1 MPGKKEP
8 GRFTISLNLEDPI
21 QREVAQAINRQGP
34 RRKAQFIVNAI
45 AHYIHCPETP
55 TVSSAGA
62 AAPDHAAIE
71 SVILQVLADFFQLGV
86 DAAAYGSGHGQPQH
100 GLRLQNRYIDH
111 ADLNRQAGEVF
122 FQPDPFLFLGP
133 GGDPRQARRAQR
145 AGQSPEQGALAAAP
159 VPSEDQVAFTAAAER
174 TQHTAHG

>member
-21 QREVAQAINRQGP
+21 QREVAQTINRQGP

-55 TVSSAGA
+55 SVSSAGA

-71 SVILQVLADFFQLGV
+71 SVILQVLAEK
-86 DAAAYGSGHGQPQH
+86 
-100 GLRLQNRYIDH
+100 GLLPDRHSTVAPVRPMTIPAEQEREVR
-111 ADLNRQAGEVF
+111 RQAEELIGEKG
-122 FQPDPFLFLGP
+122 LS
-133 GGDPRQARRAQR
+133 AM
-145 AGQSPEQGALAAAP
+145 
-159 VPSEDQVAFTAAAER
+159 
-174 TQHTAHG
+174 QHTMAAFRRR

>member
-55 TVSSAGA
+55 AVSPAGA

-71 SVILQVLADFFQLGV
+71 SVILQVLAEK
-86 DAAAYGSGHGQPQH
+86 
-100 GLRLQNRYIDH
+100 GLLPDRQSPVAPARPMAIP
-111 ADLNRQAGEVF
+111 AEQEREVRRQAEELIGEKG
-122 FQPDPFLFLGP
+122 LS
-133 GGDPRQARRAQR
+133 AM
-145 AGQSPEQGALAAAP
+145 
-159 VPSEDQVAFTAAAER
+159 
-174 TQHTAHG
+174 QHTMAAFRRR

>member
-62 AAPDHAAIE
+62 AAPYHAAIE
-71 SVILQVLADFFQLGV
+71 SVILQVLAEKGLLPDRQSTV
-86 DAAAYGSGHGQPQH
+86 ASAQPMAIPAEQE
-100 GLRLQNRYIDH
+100 REVR
-111 ADLNRQAGEVF
+111 RQAEELIGEKG
-122 FQPDPFLFLGP
+122 LS
-133 GGDPRQARRAQR
+133 AM
-145 AGQSPEQGALAAAP
+145 
-159 VPSEDQVAFTAAAER
+159 
-174 TQHTAHG
+174 QHTMAAFRRR

>member
-1 MPGKKEP
+1 MAQKKDP

-55 TVSSAGA
+55 AVSPAGA

-71 SVILQVLADFFQLGV
+71 SVILQVLAEK
-86 DAAAYGSGHGQPQH
+86 
-100 GLRLQNRYIDH
+100 GLLPDRQSPVAPARPMAIP
-111 ADLNRQAGEVF
+111 AEQEREVRRQAEELIGEKG
-122 FQPDPFLFLGP
+122 LS
-133 GGDPRQARRAQR
+133 AM
-145 AGQSPEQGALAAAP
+145 
-159 VPSEDQVAFTAAAER
+159 
-174 TQHTAHG
+174 QHTMAAFRRR

>member
-34 RRKAQFIVNAI
+34 RRKAQFIVT
-45 AHYIHCPETP
+45 HYTHCPETP

-71 SVILQVLADFFQLGV
+71 SVILQVLAEKGLLPDRQSTV
-86 DAAAYGSGHGQPQH
+86 ASAQPMAIPAEQE
-100 GLRLQNRYIDH
+100 REVR
-111 ADLNRQAGEVF
+111 RQAEELIGEKG
-122 FQPDPFLFLGP
+122 LS
-133 GGDPRQARRAQR
+133 AM
-145 AGQSPEQGALAAAP
+145 
-159 VPSEDQVAFTAAAER
+159 
-174 TQHTAHG
+174 QHTMAAFRRR

>member
-45 AHYIHCPETP
+45 THYTHCPETP

-71 SVILQVLADFFQLGV
+71 SVILQVLAEKGLLPDRQSTV
-86 DAAAYGSGHGQPQH
+86 ASAQPMAIPAE
-100 GLRLQNRYIDH
+100 LEREVR
-111 ADLNRQAGEVF
+111 RQAEELIGEKG
-122 FQPDPFLFLGP
+122 LS
-133 GGDPRQARRAQR
+133 AM
-145 AGQSPEQGALAAAP
+145 
-159 VPSEDQVAFTAAAER
+159 
-174 TQHTAHG
+174 QHTMAAFRRR